1 MLGILPSNKVGREK
15 GAFLPVR
22 DSYNCREA
30 VCDSYNCR
38 EAVRNSSLSMKNLF
52 FLKKKKVRIGT
63 YILPLGHCNIL
74 R

>member
-52 FLKKKKVRIGT
+52 FFLKKKVRIGT